1 MKHYLKKKL
10 WTLGAAGLLLQG
22 VDALAADGTEITA
35 GTVTAHDLLLLAL
48 CIVGAVAMYQLNRF
62 WEEQNSNK

>member
-1 MKHYLKKKL
+1 MKYRLEKKL

-22 VDALAADGTEITA
+22 GPVLAADGTEIAA